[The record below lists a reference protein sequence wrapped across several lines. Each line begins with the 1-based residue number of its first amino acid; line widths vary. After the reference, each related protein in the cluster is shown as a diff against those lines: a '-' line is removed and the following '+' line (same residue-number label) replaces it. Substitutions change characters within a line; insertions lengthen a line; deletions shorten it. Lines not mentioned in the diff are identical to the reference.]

1 MAAVIIPQNLP
12 VGYRFHPTDEE
23 FVAHYLTNRVL
34 GIIENP
40 CIIPDVDIC
49 RWDPWELPPKFYG
62 ESIIRPDDR
71 VQEWWFFCLQMP
83 QQVKR
88 TTPSGYWKKTGADRN
103 VKARDVKIGTKK
115 TLVFH
120 IRQGS
125 KGVKTNWVIH
135 EYHLL
140 TKDLN
145 RNYVLCRIKLKG
157 DEKADKS
164 TNELENEAIDLAGLD
179 LILHQPDE
187 DSFTEDL
194 IQAKMKSLMEASFLQ
209 QNRVQFTL
217 PNQLQLPQS
226 VLQSQNNSFPSNGRH
241 FTNNENSFTDFS
253 SSDNG
258 LTDESIHLESWLGSS
273 DEDEDAD
280 DMLNSVF
287 FEEDEDVGD
296 TLNADPFDANFFNRD
311 QMQTQDEPPV
321 IMENRRTRTIDSFH
335 SVVRLDEKKGMV
347 ENKFNGSLVA
357 PMKPMEPPVCAAS
370 INYHEEPSFGKFK
383 QETAAKIVKPECS
396 CLDETAAR
404 AKNGQISITENSETQ
419 TIESLLG
426 DVPFEQKEG
435 FIQSELNSSHV
446 SSTKSIELLKELMT
460 PKIPESPRI
469 YINEEP
475 RLEKV
480 EDEGI
485 ASRNVKTE
493 CVSLDESAA
502 KAKVLECREH
512 GSASN
517 SPRKTSSTEIEPAGE
532 KSNSV
537 TASTGPSTENTK
549 SSANL
554 PLRNLGNLLVGIL
567 LLIAITY
574 LHFPGFN

>member
-1 MAAVIIPQNLP
+1 MLISAGGI
-12 VGYRFHPTDEE
+12 
-23 FVAHYLTNRVL
+23 L
-34 GIIENP
+34 GN
-40 CIIPDVDIC
+40 C
-49 RWDPWELPPKFYG
+49 
-62 ESIIRPDDR
+62 
-71 VQEWWFFCLQMP
+71 
-83 QQVKR
+83 
-88 TTPSGYWKKTGADRN
+88 
-103 VKARDVKIGTKK
+103 
-115 TLVFH
+115 
-120 IRQGS
+120 
-125 KGVKTNWVIH
+125 
-135 EYHLL
+135 HL
-140 TKDLN
+140 
-145 RNYVLCRIKLKG
+145 
-157 DEKADKS
+157 
-164 TNELENEAIDLAGLD
+164 
-179 LILHQPDE
+179 
-187 DSFTEDL
+187 SFMDL
-194 IQAKMKSLMEASFLQ
+194 IQAKMKSLMEASFLL

-217 PNQLQLPQS
+217 PNPLQLPQS
-226 VLQSQNNSFPSNGRH
+226 ALQSQNNSFPSNGCH
-241 FTNNENSFTDFS
+241 FTNNENPFTDFS

-258 LTDESIHLESWLGSS
+258 LTDESIHLESWFETS
-273 DEDEDAD
+273 DEDEDGGD
-280 DMLNSVF
+280 ILNSVF
-287 FEEDEDVGD
+287 FEEDEDVSDMLAEQDEDAGYMLIADLSEEHEDVGD
-296 TLNADPFDANFFNRD
+296 MLNADPFDANFFNRD
-311 QMQTQDEPPV
+311 QMQTQDVPPV
-321 IMENRRTRTIDSFH
+321 LMENRRTRTIDSFH

-357 PMKPMEPPVCAAS
+357 PKKPVEPPVCAAS
-370 INYHEEPSFGKFK
+370 INYYEEPSFGKFK
-383 QETAAKIVKPECS
+383 QETAAKIIKPECS

-446 SSTKSIELLKELMT
+446 SSTKSMELLKEPMT

-493 CVSLDESAA
+493 CVSSDESAA

-554 PLRNLGNLLVGIL
+554 PQRNLGNLLVGIL

-574 LHFPGFN
+574 LHFPRI

>member
-34 GIIENP
+34 GVIENP

-71 VQEWWFFCLQMP
+71 VQEWWFFCLQIP

-140 TKDLN
+140 TKD
-145 RNYVLCRIKLKG
+145 
-157 DEKADKS
+157 
-164 TNELENEAIDLAGLD
+164 
-179 LILHQPDE
+179 
-187 DSFTEDL
+187 DL
-194 IQAKMKSLMEASFLQ
+194 IQAKMKSLMEASFLL

-217 PNQLQLPQS
+217 PNPLQLPQS
-226 VLQSQNNSFPSNGRH
+226 ALQSQNNSFPSNGCH
-241 FTNNENSFTDFS
+241 FTNNENPFTDFS

-258 LTDESIHLESWLGSS
+258 LTDESIHLESWFETS
-273 DEDEDAD
+273 DEDEDGGD
-280 DMLNSVF
+280 ILNSVF
-287 FEEDEDVGD
+287 FEEDEDVSDMLAEQDEDAGYMLIADLSEEHEDVGD
-296 TLNADPFDANFFNRD
+296 MLNADPFDANFFNRD
-311 QMQTQDEPPV
+311 QMQTQDVPPV
-321 IMENRRTRTIDSFH
+321 LMENRRTRTIDSFH

-357 PMKPMEPPVCAAS
+357 PKKPVEPPVCAAS
-370 INYHEEPSFGKFK
+370 INYYEEPSFGKFK
-383 QETAAKIVKPECS
+383 QETAAKIIKPECS

-446 SSTKSIELLKELMT
+446 SSTKSMELLKEPMT

-493 CVSLDESAA
+493 CVSSDESAA

-554 PLRNLGNLLVGIL
+554 PQRNLGNLLVGIL

-574 LHFPGFN
+574 LHFPRI